1 MLTVSAINVGNTN
14 SAICAIGELALFFFL
29 GFPPIQSN
37 RNLLCIHQ
45 NALSGTLKS
54 LTLTSAPGGNREKYL
69 LSSFPVENSLWNDEG
84 ILSACCDQRVHTQ
97 TLLNKTANIPEG
109 NHLVMNEITKMRT
122 SNAVVLNTRPDLA
135 APYRKSF
142 RPALLSTG
150 MAGCSTHSSSSFLSL
165 SCGQWKLFAVFL
177 FSGNVISMM
186 VPSTTSF
193 QSCWWFCA
201 VWLSVA
207 VLRSQPAAKRWR
219 KSLMY
224 KNCSIFKISKMDAY
238 LSCSLVNNFSVLCGR
253 ESCVFEGDGS
263 QLFES

>member
-1 MLTVSAINVGNTN
+1 MLETQIVQFVQLEN
-14 SAICAIGELALFFFL
+14 LAFFFL
-29 GFPPIQSN
+29 LASPPNTNQQK
-37 RNLLCIHQ
+37 LVM
-45 NALSGTLKS
+45 
-54 LTLTSAPGGNREKYL
+54 Y
-69 LSSFPVENSLWNDEG
+69 SSKCTIRYSEVINVDICTRRQQGKISFLVENSLWNDEG

-135 APYRKSF
+135 APCKSF
-142 RPALLSTG
+142 QPALLSTG
-150 MAGCSTHSSSSFLSL
+150 MAGCSTHSSSSFLPL
-165 SCGQWKLFAVFL
+165 SCGQWKLFPVFL

-193 QSCWWFCA
+193 QSRWWFCA

-253 ESCVFEGDGS
+253 ESCVFEGGGS
-263 QLFES
+263 QLFE